1 MKEAVAKMKAELGDD
16 AVILHTKKYKEG
28 GLLGLGSKDI
38 VEITAAIEDEKPEK
52 EPEIPQ
58 HTMMPQSVLTQ
69 YKTNGTPEGV
79 AMAERVLNPLQSEN
93 NLPIQTD
100 ESLIT

>member
-28 GLLGLGSKDI
+28 GLLGLGSKEM
-38 VEITAAIEDEKPEK
+38 VEITAAIEDEKPEPKK

-58 HTMMPQSVLTQ
+58 RSMMPQSKGFKV
-69 YKTNGTPEGV
+69 
-79 AMAERVLNPLQSEN
+79 
-93 NLPIQTD
+93 
-100 ESLIT
+100 